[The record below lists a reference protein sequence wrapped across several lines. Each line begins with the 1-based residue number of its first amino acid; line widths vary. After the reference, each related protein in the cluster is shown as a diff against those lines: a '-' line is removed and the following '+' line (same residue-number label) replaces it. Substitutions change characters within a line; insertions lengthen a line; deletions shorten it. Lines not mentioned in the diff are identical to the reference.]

1 MWNHGPA
8 KIHKE
13 LKCVRATDFCNMF
26 AVNHAGFIPAKDI
39 PPKMVLFE
47 HHFPQVQP
55 SNAAC
60 LDLGGKFCWLNYE
73 LKPYHTILVRTTDS
87 GKPAL
92 YKDVYLNI
100 TLSDVNDQPRSP
112 QLSGYKVHENMKAGT
127 PIGTFTAF
135 DEDTKQTLTYSL
147 VDDDQ
152 GRFKLVGSQLQ
163 KALPANYETKSS
175 HKITLLVK
183 DDGNPSMSVSC
194 FLFFFFSSFFEQ
206 GDFLFWMQSVEQN
219 GEWPVAIINF
229 NGTCQTVRVLSS
241 ITDRWLQNTR

>member
-1 MWNHGPA
+1 MRL
-8 KIHKE
+8 IF
-13 LKCVRATDFCNMF
+13 DIY
-26 AVNHAGFIPAKDI
+26 AGSRGRVIPVKNL
-39 PPKMVLFE
+39 PTKMVLFG
-47 HHFPQVQP
+47 HHFAQVRP

-73 LKPYHTILVRTTDS
+73 AKQTHTILVRTTDS

-100 TLSDVNDQPRSP
+100 TLSDVNDQPRNP

-147 VDDDQ
+147 LDDDQ
-152 GRFKLVGSQLQ
+152 ERFKLVGNQLR
-163 KALPANYETKSS
+163 KALPANYETKKL

-194 FLFFFFSSFFEQ
+194 F
-206 GDFLFWMQSVEQN
+206 
-219 GEWPVAIINF
+219 
-229 NGTCQTVRVLSS
+229 
-241 ITDRWLQNTR
+241 